1 MARNGTGMTA
11 TLAPVLLLLCGV
23 AAGPHGLA
31 ILTQPVLSFLDPA
44 APVALAVFG
53 VLAAMRMQT
62 TGDEA
67 RRNATSAALQAAI
80 AGTIVAGGFLLLPPT
95 ATAGEPFPGWQVA
108 AVTLGI
114 AAATS
119 FDAEDCILPVIA
131 GGLVLAFARETSATA
146 ALMTTL
152 EAGVIAAL
160 IAGSGWLLLSRT
172 TAVDEHRV
180 STVGSALLLGG
191 AADYLSMS
199 ALLFGLTAGGCWS
212 LANSAV
218 REHIQRDIA
227 YVAHSMLA
235 LVLVMAGAH
244 AVFSVPVFAIAVGY
258 TLLRACGKLTGS
270 WIARR
275 TYPADPGPTTH
286 SLIAPGAFGVA
297 FALNIVRAMG
307 ADFAPVLTVVVIG
320 TVASSFIAAF
330 SRPEVGP

>member
-1 MARNGTGMTA
+1 MTA
-11 TLAPVLLLLCGV
+11 TLAPVLLLLCGA

-44 APVALAVFG
+44 APVALAVLG
-53 VLAAMRMQT
+53 ILAAMRIQT
-62 TGDEA
+62 TGEEA

-80 AGTIVAGGFLLLPPT
+80 AGTIVAGAFLLFPPN
-95 ATAGEPFPGWQVA
+95 ATTGEPFPGWQVA
-108 AVTLGI
+108 AITLGI

-131 GGLVLAFARETSATA
+131 GGLLLAFARETSGSA
-146 ALMTTL
+146 ALLMTL
-152 EAGVIAAL
+152 EAG
-160 IAGSGWLLLSRT
+160 GLLLSRT
-172 TAVDEHRV
+172 SAVDEHRV

-199 ALLFGLTAGGCWS
+199 ALLFGLTAGGCWR

-218 REHIQRDIA
+218 REHIQRDVA
-227 YVAHSMLA
+227 YVAHSLLA

-244 AVFSVPVFAIAVGY
+244 ATFSIPLFAIAVGY
-258 TLLRACGKLTGS
+258 TVLRACGKLTGR
-270 WIARR
+270 WIAGRVS
-275 TYPADPGPTTH
+275 PAGRVPTTQL
-286 SLIAPGAFGVA
+286 LIAPGAFGVA

-320 TVASSFIAAF
+320 TVLSSFIAAF
-330 SRPEVGP
+330 SRPEVEA

>member
-1 MARNGTGMTA
+1 MTA
-11 TLAPVLLLLCGV
+11 TLAPVLLLLCGA

-53 VLAAMRMQT
+53 ILAAMRIQA

-67 RRNATSAALQAAI
+67 RPNATSAALQAAI
-80 AGTIVAGGFLLLPPT
+80 AGTIVAGAFLLVPLNSLTGGPL
-95 ATAGEPFPGWQVA
+95 AGWQVA

-131 GGLVLAFARETSATA
+131 GGLLLAFARETSSIA
-146 ALMTTL
+146 ALLITL
-152 EAGVIAAL
+152 EAGAIAAL

-172 TAVDEHRV
+172 SAVDEHRV
-180 STVGSALLLGG
+180 STMGSALLLGG

-199 ALLFGLTAGGCWS
+199 ALLFGLTAGGCWR
-212 LANSAV
+212 LANNAV
-218 REHIQRDIA
+218 REHIRRDVA
-227 YVAHSMLA
+227 YVSHSLLA

-244 AVFSVPVFAIAVGY
+244 ANFSIPVFAIAVGY
-258 TLLRACGKLTGS
+258 TMLRACGKLTGS
-270 WIARR
+270 WIANRMFPVGPR
-275 TYPADPGPTTH
+275 PTTQL
-286 SLIAPGAFGVA
+286 LITPGAFGVA
-297 FALNIVRAMG
+297 FALNVVRVMG
-307 ADFAPVLTVVVIG
+307 TGFEPVLTVVVMG

-330 SRPEVGP
+330 SRPEVEA

>member
-1 MARNGTGMTA
+1 MRRNGMTA
-11 TLAPVLLLLCGV
+11 TLAPGLLLLCGA

-53 VLAAMRMQT
+53 ILAAMRIQT

-67 RRNATSAALQAAI
+67 RRNIASAALQAAI
-80 AGTIVAGGFLLLPPT
+80 TGTVVAGAFLLLPPNVST
-95 ATAGEPFPGWQVA
+95 GEPFPGWTVA
-108 AVTLGI
+108 AITLGI

-131 GGLVLAFARETSATA
+131 GGLLLASARETNGIG
-146 ALMTTL
+146 ALLTTL

-180 STVGSALLLGG
+180 STAGSALLLGG

-199 ALLFGLTAGGCWS
+199 ALLFGLTAGGCWR

-218 REHIQRDIA
+218 REHIQRDVA
-227 YVAHSMLA
+227 YVAHSLLA

-244 AVFSVPVFAIAVGY
+244 AMFSIPLFAIAVGY
-258 TLLRACGKLTGS
+258 TVLRASGKLTGS
-270 WIARR
+270 WIADRVS
-275 TYPADPGPTTH
+275 PAGPRPTTQ
-286 SLIAPGAFGVA
+286 LLMAPGTFGVA
-297 FALNIVRAMG
+297 FALNVVRAMG
-307 ADFAPVLTVVVIG
+307 TNFEPVLTVVVIG
-320 TVASSFIAAF
+320 TVLSSFIAAL
-330 SRPEVGP
+330 SRPEVEA

>member
-1 MARNGTGMTA
+1 MARSGAGMTA

-53 VLAAMRMQT
+53 VLAAMRIQI
-62 TGDEA
+62 TGEEA
-67 RRNATSAALQAAI
+67 RRNATSAALQAAV
-80 AGTIVAGGFLLLPPT
+80 AGTIVAGGFLLVPPNVMT
-95 ATAGEPFPGWQVA
+95 GEPFPGWQVA
-108 AVTLGI
+108 AITLGI

-119 FDAEDCILPVIA
+119 FDAEDCILPVVA
-131 GGLVLAFARETSATA
+131 GGLLLAFARETSPPA
-146 ALMTTL
+146 ALLTTL
-152 EAGVIAAL
+152 EATAIAAL
-160 IAGSGWLLLSRT
+160 IAGSGWLLLSR
-172 TAVDEHRV
+172 ASAGDEHRV

-218 REHIQRDIA
+218 REHIRRDIA

-244 AVFSVPVFAIAVGY
+244 AAFSVPILAVGVGY
-258 TLLRACGKLTGS
+258 TVLRACGKLTGS
-270 WIARR
+270 WIAARI
-275 TYPADPGPTTH
+275 YPAGPGPTTQL
-286 SLIAPGAFGVA
+286 LIAPGAFGVA

-307 ADFAPVLTVVVIG
+307 ADFAPVLSIVVIG
-320 TVASSFIAAF
+320 TVASAFIAAF
-330 SRPEVGP
+330 SRPEVEA